1 MPARSRGIIL
11 VREKCALLPVASAAS
26 TTTSASEFV
35 HTETDHT
42 FDVRSNAAW
51 DPSSLSFSSFTWQL
65 TVFGHGAASL
75 TYKYRN
81 LLHGICLK
89 CSDDQEVDSYRES
102 VVGWTS
108 DQGTEYKIS
117 DIAFAQPPNRELLLK
132 ASRDI
137 GCREAFLQ
145 TDACAQ
151 KHFLFPWCLAMTG
164 HLHLISNALESAVTK
179 CRIWT
184 QVKHGIQ
191 GLLGFLN
198 SRALRQR
205 LQATCLPKHLWS
217 AFNSFGKQLL
227 DWRWES
233 LGQLL
238 DQVLPLIPIL
248 QQHFDLE
255 KMSVGHHSTLSVID
269 ASVLKVTNTFL
280 SLVWIEAFLEMIRCL
295 AITCNYFLS
304 WMEGCQCHSHIWL
317 APNKNWSQK
326 QKLFFD
332 ETGQTTCLNKGCRG
346 CCMAAYGADM
356 WTEKVCQG
364 GSSHLTGLLAKCSEE
379 KRTAILAV
387 QQDLQESVRE
397 EFQAKL
403 QHWKHLPYSILG
415 LLDDDVR
422 RAKAT
427 ARSCRQEWRISD
439 KAKIHRVAHRFFL
452 GQGHSQA
459 I

>member
-1 MPARSRGIIL
+1 MRVPSRDSIDRGWIRLDCVSVLYERAQLSSGVQCFRSLMGDASQKL
-11 VREKCALLPVASAAS
+11 WNYFCVREKCALLPVASTAS
-26 TTTSASEFV
+26 TTTPASEFV
-35 HTETDHT
+35 HTESDHT

-65 TVFGHGAASL
+65 TVFGYGAGSL

-89 CSDDQEVDSYRES
+89 CSNDQEVDSYRES

-117 DIAFAQPPNRELLLK
+117 DIAVAQPPNRELLLK

-217 AFNSFGKQLL
+217 AFIALGSNS
-227 DWRWES
+227 
-233 LGQLL
+233 
-238 DQVLPLIPIL
+238 
-248 QQHFDLE
+248 
-255 KMSVGHHSTLSVID
+255 
-269 ASVLKVTNTFL
+269 
-280 SLVWIEAFLEMIRCL
+280 
-295 AITCNYFLS
+295 
-304 WMEGCQCHSHIWL
+304 
-317 APNKNWSQK
+317 
-326 QKLFFD
+326 
-332 ETGQTTCLNKGCRG
+332 
-346 CCMAAYGADM
+346 
-356 WTEKVCQG
+356 
-364 GSSHLTGLLAKCSEE
+364 
-379 KRTAILAV
+379 
-387 QQDLQESVRE
+387 
-397 EFQAKL
+397 
-403 QHWKHLPYSILG
+403 
-415 LLDDDVR
+415 
-422 RAKAT
+422 
-427 ARSCRQEWRISD
+427 
-439 KAKIHRVAHRFFL
+439 
-452 GQGHSQA
+452 
-459 I
+459 